1 LLQYQK
7 MSERDPADAKNAWS
21 YIRRFFEL
29 RISLCKCKRKSPP
42 ELLFASLSVTGI
54 LIVVN
59 MPRSATDATRFTSTT
74 PHASA
79 KPPASA
85 LNLPGRS
92 NSLPPRT
99 PGPPGETPQEKVRRL
114 RAAADRARDAQIS
127 TLDRLLVRG
136 RVWADRAHR
145 FTALSLIGAT
155 GMPLP
160 YSPPYIS
167 ICLERKLARRREL
180 ELIGV

>member
-1 LLQYQK
+1 
-7 MSERDPADAKNAWS
+7 
-21 YIRRFFEL
+21 
-29 RISLCKCKRKSPP
+29 
-42 ELLFASLSVTGI
+42 
-54 LIVVN
+54 

-79 KPPASA
+79 KPPASN
-85 LNLPGRS
+85 LNLPGRG
-92 NSLPPRT
+92 NIPLRK

-127 TLDRLLVRG
+127 TLDKVLVRG

-155 GMPLP
+155 GMPVFLYNP
-160 YSPPYIS
+160 STLREVGNGDRIGANWCVCSSCGRLHLLCLGGHDDLQSP
-167 ICLERKLARRREL
+167 
-180 ELIGV
+180 